1 MNYWQ
6 ISAGLDIV
14 ESNHADLEKMMCNF
28 RLLRQNDMSY
38 K

>member
-14 ESNHADLEKMMCNF
+14 ESNHADLEKMMWNF
-28 RLLRQNDMSY
+28 QIVET